1 MTSNIIS
8 QTLFVYAL
16 TIVISMLVAYSIKWL
31 NAAIFHFE
39 DAHKRKKA
47 SQALNSNGKAA

>member
-16 TIVISMLVAYSIKWL
+16 TIVISMAVAYLIKAL
-31 NAAIFHFE
+31 NKAIFYFE
-39 DAHKRKKA
+39 DAHKRKM
-47 SQALNSNGKAA
+47 SQSSSCSNGKAA